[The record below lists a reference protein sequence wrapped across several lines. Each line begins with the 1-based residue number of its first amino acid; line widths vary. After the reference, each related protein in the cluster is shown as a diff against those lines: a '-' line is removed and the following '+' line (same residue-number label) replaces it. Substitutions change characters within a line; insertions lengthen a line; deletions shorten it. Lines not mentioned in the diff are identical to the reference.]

1 MDPLRGGHGIPLY
14 QSAPPP
20 RKKDRG
26 VFLSGFLIFN
36 GIANMG
42 LAAGGIYNAHELS
55 REILILPTADEV
67 FAPKLAIAASI
78 VAFVN
83 LIALM
88 GVWSWKQ
95 WGVYLVVALSSV
107 GALIAI
113 RLDSAPN
120 IVATLVSVFLLLILA
135 GPKWKDFD

>member
-14 QSAPPP
+14 ESAPPP
-20 RKKDRG
+20 RKRERG
-26 VFLSGFLIFN
+26 VFLSAFLIFN

-55 REILILPTADEV
+55 KEILLMPTADEI
-67 FAPKLAIAASI
+67 FAPKLAIAAAV
-78 VAFVN
+78 VAFAN
-83 LIALM
+83 LVSLM

-95 WGVYLVVALSSV
+95 WGIYMVVALSSV

-113 RLDSAPN
+113 RLDYAPN
-120 IVATLVSVFLLLILA
+120 IVANLISVVLLLILA